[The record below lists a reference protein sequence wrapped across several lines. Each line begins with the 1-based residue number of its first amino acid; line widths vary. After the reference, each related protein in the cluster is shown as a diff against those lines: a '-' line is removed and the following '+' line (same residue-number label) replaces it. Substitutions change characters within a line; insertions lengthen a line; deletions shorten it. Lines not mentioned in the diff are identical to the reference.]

1 VFVVHVQADWRQAED
16 ERGERGQ
23 VPADARQT
31 HLAKWS
37 QRCEKLTSA
46 RELEGEGGAL
56 LRAER
61 AAEEEALR
69 ALNGGMTEEEALAL
83 LLQQTARTEA
93 RTEDAKDE
101 ALALLLQQT
110 APISSLTQ
118 TRTVVGDAAAA
129 GWERW
134 EAGE

>member
-1 VFVVHVQADWRQAED
+1 MHVQADCRQAED

-23 VPADARQT
+23 VPAEARQR
-31 HLAKWS
+31 HLAKWI

-83 LLQQTARTEA
+83 LLQQTARTGA
-93 RTEDAKDE
+93 RTEDAEDE

-110 APISSLTQ
+110 APSASRTQ
-118 TRTVVGDAAAA
+118 TSTVVGGGAAA

-134 EAGE
+134 EEGE